1 MTTPGARL
9 AVRLPRRA
17 GLAQATALMHL
28 SWAAQAACQPER
40 ARGGAALGGRAHL
53 A

>member
-9 AVRLPRRA
+9 AARLLRRA
-17 GLAQATALMHL
+17 RLAQVSALMHL
-28 SWAAQAACQPER
+28 SWAAQVACQPER
-40 ARGGAALGGRAHL
+40 VRGGAALGGRAHL